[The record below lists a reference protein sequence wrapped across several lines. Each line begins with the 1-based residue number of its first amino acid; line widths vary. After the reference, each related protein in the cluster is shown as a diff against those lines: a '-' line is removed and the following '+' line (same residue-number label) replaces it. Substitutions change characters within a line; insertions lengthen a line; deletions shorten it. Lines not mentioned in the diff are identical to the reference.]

1 MSRSPIKENTS
12 SDLVENTEGF
22 SELHLNYELGGIR
35 NSVIAYLEDT
45 FSENGG
51 QASQGFINRCT
62 EEGSID
68 DSEGTLTKQ
77 SAQQEYQFSLQQSQM
92 LFDKM
97 QGFTELS
104 VDEFQN
110 SDTQSNSTCQS
121 EVTESL
127 SNSLTSYEDL
137 RGQTCP
143 CTKLSDCT
151 QHLSNVNIFVVVL
164 QVNPVKEIK
173 IKSGINCG
181 QFIKVGIIVVKK
193 LSFSNIK

>member
-22 SELHLNYELGGIR
+22 SELHLNYEFEGIR

-51 QASQGFINRCT
+51 QASQGFINRS
-62 EEGSID
+62 EGGSVD
-68 DSEGTLTKQ
+68 DSESTLTKQ
-77 SAQQEYQFSLQQSQM
+77 SAQQEYQFSLKQSQM

-97 QGFTELS
+97 QGFTEMS
-104 VDEFQN
+104 IDELQN

-121 EVTESL
+121 ELTESL

-137 RGQTCP
+137 PAQTFP
-143 CTKLSDCT
+143 FTKLSDCT
-151 QHLSNVNIFVVVL
+151 QHFSNVNIFVVVL

-181 QFIKVGIIVVKK
+181 QFIKVCIIVVT
-193 LSFSNIK
+193 N

>member
-51 QASQGFINRCT
+51 QASQGFINRFT
-62 EEGSID
+62 EGGSVD

-77 SAQQEYQFSLQQSQM
+77 SAQQEYQFSLHQSQM

-104 VDEFQN
+104 IDELQN

-121 EVTESL
+121 EVTESM
-127 SNSLTSYEDL
+127 TSYEDL
-137 RGQTCP
+137 RAQKFP
-143 CTKLSDCT
+143 FTKLSDCT

-181 QFIKVGIIVVKK
+181 QFIKVGITVVKK
-193 LSFSNIK
+193 LSFLNIK